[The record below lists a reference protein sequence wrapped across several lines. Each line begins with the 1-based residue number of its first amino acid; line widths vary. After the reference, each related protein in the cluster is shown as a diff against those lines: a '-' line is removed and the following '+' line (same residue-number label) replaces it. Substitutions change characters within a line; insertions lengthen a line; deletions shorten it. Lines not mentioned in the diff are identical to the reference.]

1 MNKYRIGTD
10 IPFRLSINDSGVMLD
25 WSAASVRQV
34 AMYSDDREAFAGA
47 CTHNVDGDDATQ
59 LDCTYPASEQLFTGA
74 LRVVVIFDDASGRT
88 LTYDLADVFA
98 LVATSEE
105 ADSDGDTVTDATVTA
120 SGLPISTVSL
130 ILNACVAATEAANGS
145 VISEISYTE
154 STEDAGSN
162 ILHIEQADGTE
173 HDFPVRNGSKGSQ
186 GTPGVGI
193 ASVEQTTTGDGDGGT
208 NVVTVTKTDGTA
220 STFQVKNGS
229 KGDRGYTGPQGAQG
243 NSGYTGAAGELE
255 VVNNLTDGGAAK
267 ALSAEMGVELDKRIR
282 SVPVRMTFVGQG
294 NTNPGEAGSLARA
307 KVVAGHKYRITPLS
321 WDASEVTS
329 AANYDKFVI
338 AALDE
343 SSTRIA
349 QLAKAF
355 MGGTVEDYYD
365 VTIPEG
371 GVELVI
377 SGRANTG
384 SENVVTIEDLT
395 LIEESTADLMDDL
408 APVARK
414 VVSDKVVENDYP
426 YHSAT
431 STADGLV
438 VGKALS
444 NTGAVS
450 SSSNMAYTEDA
461 IPVKPGDIIT
471 VKGYTITGGQ
481 KVYGGAKTMRFVTAY
496 ADDNIISASGNSAG
510 GITSF
515 TVPVG
520 INAVRVTISGAVT
533 GSYKYNTIYVTTPGG
548 DVTVYPA
555 RVIRQESMT
564 WQGDL
569 ADGDTVLLAQNDVQ
583 KDVVYAFSGKVTT
596 MGTFRIGSLNSSG
609 SKLPCVEV
617 TASNVTIYSNISGMS
632 TTVAHGLTIAND
644 LAVTIVLGNSLYLEH
659 CYVQSGGQVFD
670 AAAGRTLR
678 WGNNHL
684 RCPGIYSDGCT
695 LTGCSFA
702 FQPMDITRDTWVFG
716 DSWTVL
722 YEQRWTYWLVQ
733 WGFTKWLLSGIAGED
748 SAEALGALKNLL
760 ALATPKRIVWCL
772 GGNDTDPDSS
782 TVNASWKAC
791 VEELMQICTDRSIEL
806 ILFLTPSMA
815 HGSNEAKMAYVRA
828 SGYRYVNAADAL
840 GADAEGDWFPGYAEA
855 DGNHQTVEGAKA
867 LAARMIAD
875 VPELT
880 IQ

>member
-10 IPFRLSINDSGVMLD
+10 VPLVIQISEGDVFSEWTGCTVL
-25 WSAASVRQV
+25 QV
-34 AMYSDDREAFAGA
+34 AMYSDDRGAFAGA
-47 CTHNVDGDDATQ
+47 CTHAIDETDATK
-59 LDCTYPASEQLFTGA
+59 LNCTYPASVQMLTGA
-74 LRVVVIFDDASGRT
+74 LRLVVIFEDTEGITR
-88 LTYDLADVFA
+88 TYDLADVFE
-98 LVATSEE
+98 LVATSAE
-105 ADSDGDTVTDATVTA
+105 ADSDGDTVTSANITV
-120 SGLPISTVSL
+120 SGLPISVISE
-130 ILNACVAATEAANGS
+130 ILNACIAATAAASGS
-145 VISEISYTE
+145 VISEVSYTP
-154 STEDAGSN
+154 SAADGGNN

-173 HDFPVRNGSKGSQ
+173 YDFNVKNGSKGSQ
-186 GTPGVGI
+186 GEAGVGI
-193 ASVEQTTTGDGDGGT
+193 ASIVQTTTGDGDGGT
-208 NVVTVTKTDGTA
+208 NVVTVTKTDGTS

-282 SVPVRMTFVGQG
+282 SVPVRMTFVGNG
-294 NTNPGEAGSLARA
+294 NTLVTSATSSARA
-307 KVVAGHKYRITPLS
+307 RVVEGHKYRVTPLS
-321 WDASEVTS
+321 WDATAVTS
-329 AANYDKFVI
+329 NASYDKFGIV
-338 AALDE
+338 ALD
-343 SSTRIA
+343 SSDAPIGT
-349 QLAKAF
+349 LAKAYI
-355 MGGTVEDYYD
+355 GGTIKDYYD
-365 VTIPEG
+365 VTIPTG
-371 GVELVI
+371 GVTLAVT
-377 SGRANTG
+377 GRAT
-384 SENVVTIEDLT
+384 SATENVITVEDIT
-395 LIEESTADLMDDL
+395 LIEESAANLLEEMSG
-408 APVARK
+408 VARK
-414 VVSDKVVENDYP
+414 VVSDKVVENHYP
-426 YHSAT
+426 YHSST
-431 STADGLV
+431 GTADGLV
-438 VGKALS
+438 VGKAMS
-444 NTGAVS
+444 NTGAITSAS
-450 SSSNMAYTEDA
+450 SMAYTEDQ
-461 IPVKPGDIIT
+461 IPVKPGDVIT
-471 VKGYTITGGQ
+471 VKGYYTSDGV
-481 KVYGGAKTMRFVTAY
+481 KVYGSAKNMRYVTAY
-496 ADDNIISASGNSAG
+496 ADETIISSAGNSTG
-510 GITSF
+510 GIASF
-515 TVPVG
+515 TVPIG
-520 INAVRVTISGAVT
+520 INAVRITIAGATT
-533 GSYKYNTIYVTTPGG
+533 GTYPSNTIFLTTPNGEE
-548 DVTVYPA
+548 TVYPA

-564 WQGDL
+564 WQGNL
-569 ADGDTVLLAQNDVQ
+569 ADGETVLLAQNDVE
-583 KDVVYAFSGKVTT
+583 KNAVYAFSGKVST
-596 MGTFRIGSLNSSG
+596 MGTFRIGSLDASG
-609 SKLPCVEV
+609 SRLPCVEV
-617 TASNVTIYSNISGMS
+617 TANNVTVYSNISGLS
-632 TTVAHGLTIAND
+632 TTLAHGLTIAND

-659 CYVQSGGQVFD
+659 CFIQSGGQVFD
-670 AAAGRTLR
+670 AAAGRSLR

-722 YEQRWTYWLVQ
+722 YEQRWTYWVVQ

-772 GGNDTDPDSS
+772 GGNDTDPDGS

-815 HGSNEAKMAYVRA
+815 HGSNEAKMAYVRE